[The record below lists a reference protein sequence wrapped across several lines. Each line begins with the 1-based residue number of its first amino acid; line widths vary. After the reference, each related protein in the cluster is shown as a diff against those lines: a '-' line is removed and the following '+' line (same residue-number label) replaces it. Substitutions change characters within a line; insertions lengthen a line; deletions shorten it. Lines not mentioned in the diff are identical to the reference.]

1 MKNRRLL
8 IGLLLTT
15 LCVTGCQEPV
25 NSSNNSSTNDV
36 SVTDSN
42 TSTTSSPSEEV
53 VDYGTLTVKDM
64 VAYVGNRP
72 KAIEFTFSNVEKAE
86 EIEYI
91 YDGDSILIEEG
102 KVTALA
108 GGTST
113 TVIAKT
119 AHHET
124 SFNVKCEAVES
135 RFTGDVNFFLNE
147 QKVRK
152 VQPGTTLF
160 AGDSLFDYRYF
171 WTNFYGDIEGDTY
184 ITGIGATTIEGWMCY
199 AERLIYDVKP
209 ANVVLHIGSND
220 FWDIHR
226 NANQVY
232 SSFKKF
238 IEDIHTNLPDA
249 HIYYFGVENRT
260 YAMPQYGGWDDPN
273 ALADSIE
280 QLATFN
286 KKAADYAAE
295 KDYLTFLD
303 SPSYFTNE
311 DGSCKSEMFK
321 DGVHPNNEEY
331 EFYVKALIE
340 AGLDVKY
347 TGSTKTLSD
356 WTTDIADG
364 WGPSMKTIYD
374 LNGQSLVKNY
384 VYSGTATINSKGN
397 NPHFGFVLNGDGNRF
412 LIWEKYG
419 ANRFYYT
426 AAFNN
431 NYETP
436 VVSNFVYPTVKS
448 INFKILATDKSVYLI
463 VDDKVVSIMYNFK
476 TSNALIVSSEGCSI
490 SFTNNSVA
498 RLGDGTGVYEEL
510 LKNTTVA
517 QYEASTDTT
526 SKLINL

>member
-1 MKNRRLL
+1 MAE
-8 IGLLLTT
+8 IF
-15 LCVTGCQEPV
+15 EPK
-25 NSSNNSSTNDV
+25 
-36 SVTDSN
+36 
-42 TSTTSSPSEEV
+42 P
-53 VDYGTLTVKDM
+53 
-64 VAYVGNRP
+64 
-72 KAIEFTFSNVEKAE
+72 IETKGFEIDERILKLADKAE

-91 YDGDSILIEEG
+91 YDGDSILIEDG

-113 TVIAKT
+113 TVTAKT

-124 SFNVKCEAVES
+124 TFNVKCEAVES
-135 RFTGDVNFFLNE
+135 RFTGDVEFFLNE
-147 QKVRK
+147 QKARN
-152 VQPGTTLF
+152 VQPGVTLF
-160 AGDSLFDYRYF
+160 AGDSFFDYRYF

-232 SSFKKF
+232 SSYKKF
-238 IEDIHTNLPDA
+238 IEDIHANLPDA

-260 YAMPQYGGWDDPN
+260 YSMPQYGGWDDPN
-273 ALADSIE
+273 ALAISIE

-295 KDYLTFLD
+295 RDYLTFLD

-356 WTTDIADG
+356 WTTAADSVWNTSLKTIYIPKAVIDGGTRVFYNCADLVIYCEVTEDECQLADG
-364 WGPSMKTIYD
+364 WNNNSSST
-374 LNGQSLVKNY
+374 Q
-384 VYSGTATINSKGN
+384 AT
-397 NPHFGFVLNGDGNRF
+397 V
-412 LIWEKYG
+412 KYG
-419 ANRFYYT
+419 YT
-426 AAFNN
+426 LEQ
-431 NYETP
+431 Y
-436 VVSNFVYPTVKS
+436 
-448 INFKILATDKSVYLI
+448 LAEV
-463 VDDKVVSIMYNFK
+463 
-476 TSNALIVSSEGCSI
+476 G
-490 SFTNNSVA
+490 
-498 RLGDGTGVYEEL
+498 G
-510 LKNTTVA
+510 
-517 QYEASTDTT
+517 
-526 SKLINL
+526 